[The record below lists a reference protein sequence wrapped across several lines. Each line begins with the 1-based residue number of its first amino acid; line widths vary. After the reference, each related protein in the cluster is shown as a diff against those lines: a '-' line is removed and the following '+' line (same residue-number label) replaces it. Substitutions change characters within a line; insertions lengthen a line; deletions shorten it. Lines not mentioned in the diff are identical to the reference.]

1 MGVNNMF
8 KKKKDSNEL
17 INDALYVSDGIPLPE
32 EEDLRSKKVKP
43 VKEEK
48 AKRPRKKAGFFS
60 KFFRPKFRK
69 GKGLDGF

>member
-1 MGVNNMF
+1 MF
-8 KKKKDSNEL
+8 KKKKDSNDI
-17 INDALYVSDGIPLPE
+17 INDALYVPEGIPLPE

-48 AKRPRKKAGFFS
+48 IKRSRKKAGFFS
-60 KFFRPKFRK
+60 KFFRPKFKR